1 MKVEI
6 SVHGCG
12 VRRYT
17 SYRRVRALQRE
28 SYNTWDRSEDT
39 PFSSM
44 GFGWERVEGVAAAA
58 IERTRVCDHRKG
70 VKTPSWRRR
79 WVEEHVAEER
89 GV

>member
-12 VRRYT
+12 V
-17 SYRRVRALQRE
+17 SIHAPIAGCGHRE
-28 SYNTWDRSEDT
+28 SRITRGIGQRT
-39 PFSSM
+39 PRFRAWVSAL
-44 GFGWERVEGVAAAA
+44 GRVEGVAAAA

-79 WVEEHVAEER
+79 WMEEHVAEER